1 MQIALSDIIPISQA
15 RARLTELADDVA
27 RNGGAKLLT
36 RNGEGYAAIV
46 SAQDVEDL
54 QWYRDTQRLAD
65 LSAIVQALPEI
76 RARTGMSLADFE
88 AYSQKRVDKLLKKSA
103 APEPVVP
110 QSTVAKSAMAR
121 KAKRA

>member
-76 RARTGMSLADFE
+76 RAHTGMSLADFE
-88 AYSQKRVDKLLKKSA
+88 AYSQKRVNKLLKKSA
-103 APEPVVP
+103 APKPVVP
-110 QSTVAKSAMAR
+110 KSAAPQSEIAR
-121 KAKRA
+121 KTKQA